1 MEDLTKQ
8 QLILLALLVS
18 FVTALSTGIVTVSL
32 MNQAP
37 EGVTKTISQVIERTV
52 QQVIPQDAA
61 VGKSTDSLFSHTSD
75 AVSGVLQSVVRFQ
88 GNPSGTVSG
97 IGLVVSKGGII
108 VTDKSALP
116 QASEYQAIYPN
127 GQSIPVAI
135 IQSQNGGDI
144 VFLAPLVA
152 RLASMTALS
161 FVPATFAGSYALGDT
176 VFSISWA
183 DSPILSQGV
192 IAKGQASTTQSSDPI
207 FTTISAS
214 KIAPGSPVF
223 TASGQVL
230 GIRTASLPGADGAE
244 FYPGQSLKSVIP
256 VIR

>member
-61 VGKSTDSLFSHTSD
+61 VGKSTDSLFGHTSD
-75 AVSGVLQSVVRFQ
+75 AVGAVMQSIVRFQ
-88 GNPSGTVSG
+88 GAAGGSVSG
-97 IGLVVSKGGII
+97 IGLIVSKGGII

-116 QASEYQAIYPN
+116 QSSEYQATYPN
-127 GQSIPVAI
+127 GQSILVAV

-152 RLASMTALS
+152 RLASTTALS
-161 FVPATFAGSYALGDT
+161 FAPASFVDSYALGDT
-176 VFSISWA
+176 VFSLSWA

-192 IAKGQASTTQSSDPI
+192 IAKGLASTTRSSEPV

-223 TASGQVL
+223 TTGGQIL
-230 GIRTASLPGADGAE
+230 GIRTASLPGTDGAE
-244 FYPGQSLKSVIP
+244 FYPGSSIKAVVP